1 MGPFLEVD
9 LDDMSIVGRLKHR
22 KTFEVTDRYH
32 NDTIEAMCTV
42 DQEIL
47 DHPLTKDKVIERTDR
62 SETPLGPRWLQMVQ
76 RHAQEK
82 TL

>member
-1 MGPFLEVD
+1 MEVD

-47 DHPLTKDKVIERTDR
+47 DHPLDHLTKDKVIERQTDQR
-62 SETPLGPRWLQMVQ
+62 PRLGPGGCRWCKDTL
-76 RHAQEK
+76 RKK

>member
-47 DHPLTKDKVIERTDR
+47 DHPLDHPLTEDKVR
-62 SETPLGPRWLQMVQ
+62 LGPGGCRWCKDTL
-76 RHAQEK
+76 RKK